1 MVWTE
6 REENEMGKT
15 VIEKIVEHNTG
26 RSVKPG
32 DIVTVNVDRVMI
44 HDIFIPFV
52 AEKFKEMGFE
62 KLWDPDKVVLIYD
75 HLVPASQLDD
85 TRHFHVGDAF
95 AAKYGMTHVHRSDGI
110 CHQLMTEAGYVK
122 PGDVTFGTDSHT
134 TTYGC
139 VGAFSSG
146 IGYTEMASIL
156 GTGTM
161 WIRVP
166 ETIKVVIN
174 GKLPENVM
182 SKDVILRLI
191 GDLGADGATYKAL
204 EFSGSAVESM
214 TVASRMTISNMAIEA
229 GAKCALFTPDEKTAE
244 YCDVTLNDYQKSLFG
259 DPDANYCRVME
270 YNAEDFVPVMACP
283 SQVDKIRNVS
293 GLEGTE
299 IDQVFIGSCTNGRL
313 EDLAAAAEVLKGKKV
328 AKFVKL
334 IVTPASRKIYRQ
346 AADLGILETLAE
358 SGAMITHPGCGLCCG
373 RAGGILTDGE
383 RVVATNNRNFLG
395 RMGTSKVRSI
405 SPPRERLRHVQWP
418 VRSFVRNR
426 KNASTTVSKSS
437 ICRYHPIEIQN
448 PVIRISRSHTLR
460 LSLITGFYI

>member
-1 MVWTE
+1 
-6 REENEMGKT
+6 MGET
-15 VIEKIVEHNTG
+15 VIEKIIRNNVGHA
-26 RSVKPG
+26 VKPG

-52 AEKFKEMGFE
+52 AEKFEEMGFK

-85 TRHFHVGDAF
+85 TRHFHTGDDF
-95 AAKYGMTHVHRSDGI
+95 AEKYGMKNVHRSDGI

-122 PGDVTFGTDSHT
+122 PGNIVFGTDSHT

-161 WIRVP
+161 WIKVP
-166 ETIKVVIN
+166 ETIKVVIE
-174 GKLPENVM
+174 GELPENVM

-191 GDLGADGATYKAL
+191 GDLGADGATYRAL
-204 EFSGSAVESM
+204 EFTGSAVKNMS
-214 TVASRMTISNMAIEA
+214 VASRMTMSNMAIEA

-244 YCDVTLNDYQKSLFG
+244 YCEIELNDFQKSLVG
-259 DPDANYCRVME
+259 DEDAKYIKTVTYR
-270 YNAEDFVPVMACP
+270 AEDLVPVMACP
-283 SQVDKIRNVS
+283 SQVDKIRDVS
-293 GLEGTE
+293 TLEGTE

-328 AKFVKL
+328 ADYVKL

-346 AADLGILETLAE
+346 AIELGILDTLAE
-358 SGAMITHPGCGLCCG
+358 AGAMITHPGCGLCCG

-395 RMGTSKVRSI
+395 RMGTSKVEI
-405 SPPRERLRHVQWP
+405 YLASP
-418 VRSFVRNR
+418 
-426 KNASTTVSKSS
+426 KTAAACAIAGKIVSPK
-437 ICRYHPIEIQN
+437 
-448 PVIRISRSHTLR
+448 
-460 LSLITGFYI
+460 

>member
-1 MVWTE
+1 
-6 REENEMGKT
+6 MGET
-15 VIEKIVEHNTG
+15 VIEKIIRNNVGHT
-26 RSVKPG
+26 VKPG

-52 AEKFKEMGFE
+52 AEKFEEMGFK

-95 AAKYGMTHVHRSDGI
+95 AEKYGMKNVHRSDGI

-122 PGDVTFGTDSHT
+122 PGNIVFGTDSHT

-161 WIRVP
+161 WIKVP
-166 ETIKVVIN
+166 ETIKVVID
-174 GKLPENVM
+174 GELPANVM

-191 GDLGADGATYKAL
+191 GDLGADGATYRAL
-204 EFSGSAVESM
+204 EFTGSAVKNMS
-214 TVASRMTISNMAIEA
+214 VASRMTIANMAIEA

-244 YCDVTLNDYQKSLFG
+244 YCEIELNDFQKSLVG
-259 DPDANYCRVME
+259 DGDAAYLKTMTYRG
-270 YNAEDFVPVMACP
+270 EDFVPVMACP
-283 SQVDKIRNVS
+283 SQVDKIRDVS
-293 GLEGTE
+293 TLEGTE

-328 AKFVKL
+328 ADYVKL

-346 AADLGILETLAE
+346 AIELGILDTLAE
-358 SGAMITHPGCGLCCG
+358 AGAMITHPGCGLCCG

-383 RVVATNNRNFLG
+383 SVVATNNRNFLG
-395 RMGTSKVRSI
+395 RMGTSKVEI
-405 SPPRERLRHVQWP
+405 YLASP
-418 VRSFVRNR
+418 
-426 KNASTTVSKSS
+426 KTAAACAIAGKIVSPK
-437 ICRYHPIEIQN
+437 
-448 PVIRISRSHTLR
+448 
-460 LSLITGFYI
+460 

>member
-1 MVWTE
+1 
-6 REENEMGKT
+6 MGKT
-15 VIEKIVEHNTG
+15 VIEKIIEHNTG
-26 RSVKPG
+26 KEVKPG

-85 TRHFHVGDAF
+85 TRHFHTGDAF
-95 AAKYGMTHVHRSDGI
+95 AEKYGMTHVHRSDGI

-122 PGDVTFGTDSHT
+122 PGDIAFGTDSHT

-161 WIRVP
+161 WIKVP

-204 EFSGSAVESM
+204 EFSGSAVENM

-244 YCDVTLNDYQKSLFG
+244 YCEITLNDYQKSLVG
-259 DPDANYCRVME
+259 DADANYCKVME
-270 YNAEDFVPVMACP
+270 YKAEDFVPVMACP

-293 GLEGTE
+293 ELEGTE

-313 EDLAAAAEVLKGKKV
+313 EDLAAAAEVLKGRKV
-328 AKFVKL
+328 ANFVKL

-346 AADLGILETLAE
+346 ADEMGILDTLAE
-358 SGAMITHPGCGLCCG
+358 AGAIITHPGCGLCCG
-373 RAGGILTDGE
+373 RTGGILTDGE

-395 RMGTSKVRSI
+395 RMGTSKVQI
-405 SPPRERLRHVQWP
+405 YLASPKTAAACAVAG
-418 VRSFVRNR
+418 
-426 KNASTTVSKSS
+426 KIVS
-437 ICRYHPIEIQN
+437 PQ
-448 PVIRISRSHTLR
+448 
-460 LSLITGFYI
+460 

>member
-1 MVWTE
+1 
-6 REENEMGKT
+6 MGKT
-15 VIEKIVEHNTG
+15 VIEKIIEHNTG
-26 RSVKPG
+26 KEVKPG

-85 TRHFHVGDAF
+85 TRHFHTGDAF
-95 AAKYGMTHVHRSDGI
+95 AEKYGMTHVHRSDGI

-122 PGDVTFGTDSHT
+122 PGNIAFGTDSHT

-204 EFSGSAVESM
+204 EFSGSAVENM

-244 YCDVTLNDYQKSLFG
+244 YCDITLNDYQKSLAG
-259 DPDANYCRVME
+259 DADANYCKVME
-270 YNAEDFVPVMACP
+270 YKAEDFVPVMACP

-293 GLEGTE
+293 ELEGTE

-328 AKFVKL
+328 ADFVKL

-346 AADLGILETLAE
+346 ADEMGILDTLAE
-358 SGAMITHPGCGLCCG
+358 AGAIITHPGCGLCCG
-373 RAGGILTDGE
+373 RTGGILTDGE

-395 RMGTSKVRSI
+395 RMGTSKVQI
-405 SPPRERLRHVQWP
+405 YLASPRTA
-418 VRSFVRNR
+418 
-426 KNASTTVSKSS
+426 ASCAVAGKIVS
-437 ICRYHPIEIQN
+437 PQ
-448 PVIRISRSHTLR
+448 
-460 LSLITGFYI
+460 